1 MAQTYKI
8 ARMEPLVTYY
18 SKLHEIL
25 NVMVAGF
32 LTTNT
37 PVEEILAK
45 AEKDILELKKQ
56 YK

>member
-1 MAQTYKI
+1 
-8 ARMEPLVTYY
+8 
-18 SKLHEIL
+18 
-25 NVMVAGF
+25 MVAGF